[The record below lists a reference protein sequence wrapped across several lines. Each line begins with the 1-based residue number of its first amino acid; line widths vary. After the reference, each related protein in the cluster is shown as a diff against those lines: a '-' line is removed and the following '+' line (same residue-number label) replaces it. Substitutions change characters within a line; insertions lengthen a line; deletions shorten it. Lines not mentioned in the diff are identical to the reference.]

1 MLPNPKPY
9 FDQVPDPRRE
19 TKNKLH
25 ALSDILCIALC
36 AVLSGMD
43 DWESVVEFGKAKME
57 WLRQFLPLT
66 NGIPSHDTFG
76 RMFSLIDPA
85 AFESAFFEWANAARI
100 GDMAD
105 VHLALDG
112 KAARRSHRGV
122 GVAGRA
128 LHLVHAW
135 SCQAG
140 LLLAQRKVDEKANE
154 IVAIPE
160 VLSLFDLKGVTV
172 TIDAMGCQK
181 AVAGQITEGGGNYV
195 LALKGNQGTLHED
208 VRLFMES
215 LADRCPEGQ
224 AVTVEKDHGWI
235 ETRRVWA
242 SEDTA
247 WLEQKPDWPGLRTL
261 VMVEAT
267 REIGEKVTT
276 ERRCYIASLPADAEK
291 IGRVVRAHWGIE
303 NSLHWVL
310 DMAFNEDQSRTRI
323 GHAAENL
330 AIIRRFALNL
340 LRQNRISKL
349 GLKNK
354 RLRAAYDDNFR
365 AAVLGFTSPIAGV

>member
-19 TKNKLH
+19 TENKRH

-36 AVLSGMD
+36 AVLSGID
-43 DWESVVEFGKAKME
+43 DWESVEEFARAKE
-57 WLRQFLPLT
+57 DWLRQFLPLT

-76 RMFSLIDPA
+76 RVFSLIDPT
-85 AFESAFFEWANAARI
+85 AFESAFFEWASAARI
-100 GDMAD
+100 GGVAGA
-105 VHLALDG
+105 HLALDG
-112 KAARRSHRGV
+112 KTARRSHRGA
-122 GVAGRA
+122 AGRA

-140 LLLAQRKVDEKANE
+140 LLLAQYKVDEKANE

-160 VLSLFDLKGVTV
+160 VLSLFDLHGVTI

-181 AVAGQITEGGGNYV
+181 TIAGQIVESGGDYV
-195 LALKGNQGTLHED
+195 LALKGNQGTLHAD
-208 VRLFMES
+208 VRLFMEG
-215 LADRCPEGQ
+215 LADRRPEGQ
-224 AVTVEKDHGWI
+224 AVTVEKDHGRI
-235 ETRRVWA
+235 ETRRVWV

-247 WLEQKPDWPGLRTL
+247 WLDQKPDWTGLRTL
-261 VMVEAT
+261 VMVEAI
-267 REIGEKVTT
+267 REIGEKTST
-276 ERRCYIASLPADAEK
+276 ERRCYIASVPADAEK
-291 IGRVVRAHWGIE
+291 IGQIVRAHWGIE

-310 DMAFNEDQSRTRI
+310 DMAFNEDQSRVRA

-340 LRQNRISKL
+340 LRQNKRSKL
-349 GLKNK
+349 GVKNK
-354 RLRAAYDDNFR
+354 RLRAAYDDDFR
-365 AAVLGFTSPIAGV
+365 AEVLKFNSSTGGT